1 MAHSY
6 TADTTPTA
14 EPTRRDFLYVATSA
28 VAGIGAAATLIPLIT
43 QMNPSADVL
52 ALASVEIDLT
62 PIQPGQ
68 SVTFTWRSH
77 PLFVRRRT
85 PQEIATARAVPL
97 SDLIDPVARNANFP
111 DNAPATDDNR
121 LTPNVPSAAAAAGPA
136 AGAAPATAGAAPAAA
151 GAGGT
156 APAPTAS
163 AAAPAGQGAAG
174 TTAAAGAPAAASAT
188 PEGAATVPSSAG
200 ATPSTAAAASPA
212 PGAAGEAGAAA
223 TAELPEWLVVVGVC
237 THLGCTPTASTAL
250 APQGDYGGWL
260 CHCHGSQYDVAG
272 RVRRGPAPQN
282 LAVPPYAFLSNTRI
296 KVG

>member
-1 MAHSY
+1 VAHSH
-6 TADTTPTA
+6 TADVTQTV
-14 EPTRRDFLYVATSA
+14 EPTRRDFLYVATTA
-28 VAGIGAAATLIPLIT
+28 VAGIGAAATLIPLIV

-68 SVTFTWRSH
+68 TVTFTWRSH

-85 PQEIATARAVPL
+85 PQEIAAARAVPI
-97 SDLIDPVARNANFP
+97 SDLLDPVARNANFP
-111 DNAPATDDNR
+111 ENAPATDDNR
-121 LTPNVPSAAAAAGPA
+121 LTPNVPAAAGA
-136 AGAAPATAGAAPAAA
+136 AAPATAGAAPT

-156 APAPTAS
+156 AGAPGPAAAG
-163 AAAPAGQGAAG
+163 AAAPAAQGTAG
-174 TTAAAGAPAAASAT
+174 TNINAAAPAAASPT
-188 PEGAATVPSSAG
+188 PEGAPTIPATTGGTPAAAT
-200 ATPSTAAAASPA
+200 ATPTPAAAA
-212 PGAAGEAGAAA
+212 EETGAAA
-223 TAELPEWLVVVGVC
+223 PAELPEWLVVVGVC

>member
-1 MAHSY
+1 MAHSH

-14 EPTRRDFLYVATSA
+14 ESTRRDFLYVATSA
-28 VAGIGAAATLIPLIT
+28 VAGIGAVATLIPLIV

-68 SVTFTWRSH
+68 TVTFTWRSH

-85 PQEIATARAVPL
+85 PQEIAAARAVPV
-97 SDLIDPVARNANFP
+97 SDLLDTLARNANFP

-121 LTPNVPSAAAAAGPA
+121 LTPNVSAAAAGGPPA
-136 AGAAPATAGAAPAAA
+136 AGATSGAAPS
-151 GAGGT
+151 GT
-156 APAPTAS
+156 APAPAATPTAGTAAPPAPRAAGATAA
-163 AAAPAGQGAAG
+163 AAAP
-174 TTAAAGAPAAASAT
+174 APAAASAT
-188 PEGAATVPSSAG
+188 PEGAATVPSSTG
-200 ATPSTAAAASPA
+200 GTPSTEAASA
-212 PGAAGEAGAAA
+212 SASGAASGTGAAP
-223 TAELPEWLVVVGVC
+223 AELPEWLVVVGVC

-282 LAVPPYAFLSNTRI
+282 LAVPPYTFLSSTRI
-296 KVG
+296 RVG